1 VAKYSGGLLGSA
13 YNEVGNFVTRGQS
26 KVNAQLREVVKEA
39 ANRFPGYEAH
49 VYSGYRPGDK
59 RNHGKGRALDV
70 ALVDKKTGKVLDNYQ
85 NAKAFRTYEKFAQT
99 VREVQ
104 QEKYPE
110 LDKTL
115 RWGGYFSGNPSVY
128 GAVDLMHFDISTTP
142 MAGGSWDDG
151 LTQAQRD
158 LWPGAES
165 YGLNSPRPPDRMQAP
180 LSLAQTQ
187 MRDEALA
194 QAFGSPSRA
203 LDVPQSAL
211 AFNAPARP
219 STPSPLAA
227 INSISPPSRF
237 APAPAGNV
245 KRASLPAIP
254 ASLTPA
260 PVGKVDRAPL
270 GPVAP
275 QSIQTKVAT
284 RPDVRV
290 GTLPAA
296 PTRSLQHPTSV
307 AKPTNLAA
315 APVGKVTKGPALA
328 PATPNASTLAAQ
340 YGQYRP
346 STATS
351 MPAVA
356 TPPSVPVGALPA
368 AKPSTA
374 TLAAQYAQYRPGTVP
389 PAPVAPV
396 TPPALALPPAQ
407 VLAPLLAPPKVVK
420 DYPVAEVQQAP
431 APPRATAYDVYSGLA
446 DTALDNTGLNTVSS
460 MAGGGTS
467 VTNKYGAT
475 TGMTPGGYQTAVGS
489 LPGIS
494 GPTASK
500 FGGAI
505 KGALPGMAGAS
516 LGGLL
521 GGPVGALLG
530 AALAK
535 AVSQPGGL
543 LSGQAS
549 YAAPGLPG
557 GVVNAARP
565 QSGGAFPSAP
575 SAPSGQR
582 NVRGWDSA
590 ADRARGESISPGAS
604 AAIGRNQGG
613 LY

>member
-1 VAKYSGGLLGSA
+1 VASKGLAALAPNGLLDRTTRSTNNRPAWSRTPGS
-13 YNEVGNFVTRGQS
+13 NID
-26 KVNAQLREVVKEA
+26 KVDSRLTGALERA
-39 ANRFPGYEAH
+39 AEKFARDNPGYTVEGF
-49 VYSGYRPGDK
+49 SGK
-59 RNHGKGRALDV
+59 KGRTSGTKNHPAGRAIDV
-70 ALVDKKTGKVLDNYQ
+70 NIIGPDGKRLGNVR
-85 NAKAFRTYEKFAQT
+85 NAATFRTYEALAQE
-99 VREVQ
+99 VR
-104 QEKYPE
+104 KE
-110 LDKTL
+110 LDAVGLTDVG
-115 RWGGYFSGNPSVY
+115 RWGGYFQQGV
-128 GAVDLMHFDISTTP
+128 AFDQMHFDLGPRDS
-142 MAGGSWDDG
+142 MAYGTWEGGLNSAG
-151 LTQAQRD
+151 LSA
-158 LWPGAES
+158 LPGAQS
-165 YGLNSPRPPDRMQAP
+165 VGMDSPRPPNEMQAP
-180 LSLAQTQ
+180 QTLAQTMAREQ
-187 MRDEALA
+187 ALA
-194 QAFGSPSRA
+194 SAFGSPTRA

-219 STPSPLAA
+219 ATPSPLAA
-227 INSISPPSRF
+227 INKMSPPSRF
-237 APAPAGNV
+237 APVPAGNIT
-245 KRASLPAIP
+245 RTSLPSIP

-260 PVGKVDRAPL
+260 PVGKVERAPL
-270 GPVAP
+270 GPVG
-275 QSIQTKVAT
+275 QFSQ
-284 RPDVRV
+284 
-290 GTLPAA
+290 PAS
-296 PTRSLQHPTSV
+296 SLQHPTSV

-351 MPAVA
+351 MPTVA

-431 APPRATAYDVYSGLA
+431 APPRATAYDVYSGMA

-460 MAGGGTS
+460 MPGGGTS
-467 VTNKYGAT
+467 VTNQYGAT
-475 TGMTPGGYQTAVGS
+475 TGMKNGYQTAVGS
-489 LPGIS
+489 LPGIT

-500 FGGAI
+500 FGSAVKGAI
-505 KGALPGMAGAS
+505 PGVAGSA

-535 AVSQPGGL
+535 AVTQPGGL
-543 LSGQAS
+543 LSGQTS
-549 YAAPGLPG
+549 FQTDYFGTL
-557 GVVNAARP
+557 NAAKAK
-565 QSGGAFPSAP
+565 GGLGFPG
-575 SAPSGQR
+575 APSGGYGTGGKMGASFS
-582 NVRGWDSA
+582 NNSANGMRGISPAA
-590 ADRARGESISPGAS
+590 AD
-604 AAIGRNQGG
+604 AIGKGQGG

>member
-1 VAKYSGGLLGSA
+1 VAKYSGGLLGNA

-110 LDKTL
+110 LDKSL

-165 YGLNSPRPPDRMQAP
+165 YGLNSPRPPNEMQAP
-180 LSLAQTQ
+180 QSLAQVRATEQ
-187 MRDEALA
+187 ALA

-211 AFNAPARP
+211 AFNAPSRP
-219 STPSPLAA
+219 KTM
-227 INSISPPSRF
+227 NPPSRF
-237 APAPAGNV
+237 PGVPVGKV
-245 KRASLPAIP
+245 TRTSLPSIPASLPA
-254 ASLTPA
+254 A
-260 PVGKVDRAPL
+260 PVGRVDRAPL
-270 GPVAP
+270 APVG
-275 QSIQTKVAT
+275 QFSQ
-284 RPDVRV
+284 
-290 GTLPAA
+290 PA
-296 PTRSLQHPTSV
+296 RSLQHPTSV

-351 MPAVA
+351 MPTVA

-368 AKPSTA
+368 AKPV
-374 TLAAQYAQYRPGTVP
+374 AQPLQHPISVP
-389 PAPVAPV
+389 PAPV
-396 TPPALALPPAQ
+396 TPPALALPPAP

-420 DYPVAEVQQAP
+420 DYPVAEVQPAP
-431 APPRATAYDVYSGLA
+431 APPRATAYDVYSGMA
-446 DTALDNTGLNTVSS
+446 DTALDNTGLNTVSA
-460 MAGGGTS
+460 MPGGGTS
-467 VTNKYGAT
+467 VTNQYGAT
-475 TGMTPGGYQTAVGS
+475 TGMKNGYQTAVGS
-489 LPGIS
+489 LPGIT

-505 KGALPGMAGAS
+505 KDAIPGVAGSA

-535 AVSQPGGL
+535 AVTQPGGL
-543 LSGQAS
+543 LSGQNS
-549 YAAPGLPG
+549 FQTDYFGTL
-557 GVVNAARP
+557 NAAKAR
-565 QSGGAFPSAP
+565 SGGAFPSAP

-582 NVRGWDSA
+582 NVRGWDSDT
-590 ADRARGESISPGAS
+590 DRERGESISPGAS

>member
-1 VAKYSGGLLGSA
+1 VAKYSGGLLGGA
-13 YNEVGNFVTRGQS
+13 YNEVGNFVTRGSS
-26 KVNAQLREVVKEA
+26 KVNAQLRDIVKEA

-85 NAKAFRTYEKFAQT
+85 NAQAFRTYEKFAQT
-99 VREVQ
+99 VRDVQ

-110 LDKTL
+110 LDKSL
-115 RWGGYFSGNPSVY
+115 RWGGYFSGDPSVY

-151 LTQAQRD
+151 LTKDQRA

-211 AFNAPARP
+211 AFNAPSRP
-219 STPSPLAA
+219 KTM
-227 INSISPPSRF
+227 NPPSRF
-237 APAPAGNV
+237 PGVPVGKV
-245 KRASLPAIP
+245 TRTSLPAIP
-254 ASLTPA
+254 ASLAPS
-260 PVGKVDRAPL
+260 PVGKVERAPL
-270 GPVAP
+270 GPVG
-275 QSIQTKVAT
+275 QFSQ
-284 RPDVRV
+284 
-290 GTLPAA
+290 PA
-296 PTRSLQHPTSV
+296 RSLQHPTSV

-346 STATS
+346 STVTS
-351 MPAVA
+351 MPTVA

-368 AKPSTA
+368 AKPV
-374 TLAAQYAQYRPGTVP
+374 AQPLQHPISV
-389 PAPVAPV
+389 PVAPV
-396 TPPALALPPAQ
+396 TPPALTAPPAQ

-431 APPRATAYDVYSGLA
+431 APPRATAYDVYSGMA

-460 MAGGGTS
+460 MPGGGTS

-494 GPTASK
+494 GPTASR

-505 KGALPGMAGAS
+505 KGAIPGVAGSA

-535 AVSQPGGL
+535 AVTKPGGL
-543 LSGQAS
+543 LSGQTS
-549 YAAPGLPG
+549 FDTEYFGTL
-557 GVVNAARP
+557 NAAKAK
-565 QSGGAFPSAP
+565 GGLGFPSAP
-575 SAPSGQR
+575 THSFVDSGGR
-582 NVRGWDSA
+582 TVRGYTGSA
-590 ADRARGESISPGAS
+590 SFSNRSRGEMDSISPGAS
-604 AAIGRNQGG
+604 AAIGRGQGG